1 MAEHSATPRGPLEPL
16 AGLTLAGAGVA
27 LLMLTL
33 VEAWQVF
40 ARYVVHSPP
49 GWTEP
54 VALLFLKFA
63 LMLGAAIGVREETHF
78 RFLLGL
84 QATGEGARRLL
95 EGVARVTAA
104 GLGLALAVWGARM
117 MLDTWAVQIPGAPL
131 PTGLYFAPFVIG
143 GALIVVFAVER
154 LMRGASVSD

>member
-1 MAEHSATPRGPLEPL
+1 MQEHSATPRGPLEPL
-16 AGLTLAGAGVA
+16 ARLALAGAGVA
-27 LLMLTL
+27 LLSLTL

-63 LMLGAAIGVREETHF
+63 LMLGAAVGVRDETHF

-84 QATGEGARRLL
+84 QATGGAGQKALQATARL
-95 EGVARVTAA
+95 TAA
-104 GLGLALAVWGARM
+104 ALGLALAVWGARM
-117 MLDTWAVQIPGAPL
+117 MLDTWAVQIPGVPL

-143 GALIVVFAVER
+143 GALFVAFAVER
-154 LMRGASVSD
+154 LVYAEVRD

>member
-1 MAEHSATPRGPLEPL
+1 MAEHSATPRGLLDSL

-27 LLMLTL
+27 LMMLTL

-63 LMLGAAIGVREETHF
+63 LMLGAAFGVREETHF

-84 QATGEGARRLL
+84 QATGKRGRQVL

-104 GLGLALAVWGARM
+104 GLGLALALWGARM

-154 LMRGASVSD
+154 LVYDATVHE